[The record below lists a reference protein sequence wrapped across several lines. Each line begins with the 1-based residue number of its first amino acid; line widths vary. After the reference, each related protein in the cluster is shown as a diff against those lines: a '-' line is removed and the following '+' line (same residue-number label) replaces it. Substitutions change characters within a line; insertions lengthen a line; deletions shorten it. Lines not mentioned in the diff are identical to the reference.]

1 MTESVV
7 TNENGFNLIVIG
19 DRINPGFKPTRV
31 LVENHDI
38 AGIQALAVRQVEN
51 GASYLDVTIGPRAFN
66 DHDYLAETVRA
77 IQEVVTVPLCFDYPD
92 RKLQEVCFKAYDR
105 ARAAGKP
112 PLINSITEQRWELM
126 DLHKEFGA
134 FQVIV
139 MASERMEDGAAKA
152 NKTTEEF
159 VSTAK
164 RAALR
169 LQRDYGLAMS
179 DIFIDISVSAVV
191 ADTTGLHRATLAAM
205 QAIRNDADLRG
216 IHIMGGLT
224 NIGQQLPPKAADG
237 SDLKLMLECAFL
249 TLAVPLGFDAVLA
262 TPWRA
267 LKPLPDDNYVLKA
280 YKNILEQTGSNALR
294 AVRKLYRA

>member
-1 MTESVV
+1 MTECFV
-7 TNENGFNLIVIG
+7 TNESGFNLIVIG

-38 AGIQALAVRQVEN
+38 AGIQALAVRQVES
-51 GASYLDVTIGPRAFN
+51 GASYLDITIGPRAFD
-66 DHDYLAETVRA
+66 DHGYLTETIRA
-77 IQEVVTVPLCFDYPD
+77 IQQTVSVPLCFDYPD

-105 ARAAGKP
+105 ARGGPA
-112 PLINSITEQRWELM
+112 LVNSITEQRWEIM
-126 DLHKEFGA
+126 DLYKDYGPFK
-134 FQVIV
+134 VIV

-152 NKTTEEF
+152 NKTTDEF

-169 LQRDYGLAMS
+169 LQKDYGMAMS

-191 ADTTGLHRATLAAM
+191 ADTTGLHRATLAAI